1 MKGRDPVTSKGSLIG
16 KTFINRHNHFAWTG
30 GKASLTVMWIIIG
43 TASKPLAKK
52 KKKKIL
58 QHIYIVF
65 FNKRKTGTID
75 KVLVYIYICWNS
87 KRQNYQVDLKIIL

>member
-52 KKKKIL
+52 TKKTKKKPYN
-58 QHIYIVF
+58 IYILCF
-65 FNKRKTGTID
+65 STKEQQG
-75 KVLVYIYICWNS
+75 
-87 KRQNYQVDLKIIL
+87 Q

>member
-52 KKKKIL
+52 IKKPYN
-58 QHIYIVF
+58 IYILCF
-65 FNKRKTGTID
+65 STKEKQG
-75 KVLVYIYICWNS
+75 
-87 KRQNYQVDLKIIL
+87 Q

>member
-52 KKKKIL
+52 KKKKKSYN
-58 QHIYIVF
+58 IYILCF
-65 FNKRKTGTID
+65 STKEKQG
-75 KVLVYIYICWNS
+75 
-87 KRQNYQVDLKIIL
+87 Q

>member
-52 KKKKIL
+52 KTTKKNPTTYIYCVFQQKKNRDNRQSISV
-58 QHIYIVF
+58 HIYM
-65 FNKRKTGTID
+65 
-75 KVLVYIYICWNS
+75 
-87 KRQNYQVDLKIIL
+87 LKF

>member
-30 GKASLTVMWIIIG
+30 GKASLTLMWMIIG

-52 KKKKIL
+52 KKKNPATYIYCVFQQKKNRDNRQSISV
-58 QHIYIVF
+58 HIYM
-65 FNKRKTGTID
+65 
-75 KVLVYIYICWNS
+75 
-87 KRQNYQVDLKIIL
+87 LKF